1 MEQFLVYAIIF
12 IIGFFIIKAI
22 LKGLFKAV
30 PKVNQTLRE
39 RGDRKRQVEMTKE
52 QLRSLKLDN
61 DRKQTEIDKEK
72 ALIRELEKQLKN
84 NR

>member
-1 MEQFLVYAIIF
+1 MEDFLLYVIIF
-12 IIGFFIIKAI
+12 TIGFFFVKVVF
-22 LKGLFKAV
+22 KGLFKVV

-39 RGDRKRQVEMTKE
+39 HGDRKRQVEMTKE

-72 ALIRELEKQLKN
+72 ALIKELEKQLKN

>member
-1 MEQFLVYAIIF
+1 MEVILVLVF
-12 IIGFFIIKAI
+12 FGFIGFYI

-39 RGDRKRQVEMTKE
+39 HGDRKRQVEITKE

-72 ALIRELEKQLKN
+72 ALIKELEKQLKN

>member
-1 MEQFLVYAIIF
+1 MEDFLLYAVIF
-12 IIGFFIIKAI
+12 TIGFFILKVVF
-22 LKGLFKAV
+22 KGLFKAV

-72 ALIRELEKQLKN
+72 ALIKELEKQLKN